1 MTSANRRSSVQAL
14 TFCSFLAALAIPAFG
29 QAPNSPAVQRLPREN
44 LLLFR
49 AEDGKA
55 AKVRS
60 TADWLLRR
68 KEIID
73 GVRQIMGPNPPE
85 EKRCKLGTKVIEEV
99 DCGSYVRRLIT
110 YASEP
115 NSRVPAYLCIP
126 KTQLKANPSRTAAVL
141 CLHPTD
147 NQVGH
152 KVVVGLGGRANRQ
165 YASELAERGYVT
177 LAPSYPLLANYQPDV
192 IKLGWKSGTM
202 KAVWDNM
209 RGIDLLQSLD
219 YVDPEQIGAIGHS
232 LGGHNSVF
240 TAVHDD
246 RIKVVVSSCGLDSFL
261 DYYGGAER
269 VWMPEKGW
277 TQTRY
282 MPKLREYRGRLKEIP
297 FDFHELIGSL
307 APRPV
312 LIIAPL
318 HDSNFRHE
326 SVDRVAKSASAVYA
340 LYGVEQRGEKLRG
353 KDRLQVLH
361 PDCPH
366 DFPLAMRQAA
376 YAWIDRA
383 LKK

>member
-1 MTSANRRSSVQAL
+1 M
-14 TFCSFLAALAIPAFG
+14 
-29 QAPNSPAVQRLPREN
+29 
-44 LLLFR
+44 
-49 AEDGKA
+49 
-55 AKVRS
+55 
-60 TADWLLRR
+60 
-68 KEIID
+68 
-73 GVRQIMGPNPPE
+73 
-85 EKRCKLGTKVIEEV
+85 
-99 DCGSYVRRLIT
+99 
-110 YASEP
+110 
-115 NSRVPAYLCIP
+115 
-126 KTQLKANPSRTAAVL
+126 
-141 CLHPTD
+141 
-147 NQVGH
+147 
-152 KVVVGLGGRANRQ
+152 
-165 YASELAERGYVT
+165 T

-261 DYYGGAER
+261 DYYGEAER